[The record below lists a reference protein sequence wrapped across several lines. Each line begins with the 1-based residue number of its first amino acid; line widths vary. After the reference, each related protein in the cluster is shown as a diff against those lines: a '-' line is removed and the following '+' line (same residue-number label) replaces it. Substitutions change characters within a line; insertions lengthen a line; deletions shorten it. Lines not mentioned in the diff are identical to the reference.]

1 MIRRY
6 LHLLVTGLTSG
17 ITAHHRAITA
27 EIGLETMYTRV
38 LRLMARVRELED
50 QLATARRIVDREM
63 GDQPRAAL
71 ASLALDAAEL
81 AGLSTRE
88 HNRLRD
94 ALEAALIIEEHRANV
109 RERSGS

>member
-6 LHLLVTGLTSG
+6 LSLIATGITSG
-17 ITAHHRAITA
+17 VTTHHRAVTA
-27 EIGLETMYTRV
+27 EIGLETMYARV
-38 LRLMARVRELED
+38 LRLMARVSELE
-50 QLATARRIVDREM
+50 QMLVVASVEGRT
-63 GDQPRAAL
+63 RAEWAEIAMAA
-71 ASLALDAAEL
+71 ASR